1 MILTNMPRTCR
12 VSPALLKQLLINK
25 SGLVFGIEAFNYKG
39 NNEYSIYTIALT
51 LAALIA
57 GSSALMAQ
65 NKPVETTGSKPMV
78 IDAALTD
85 NRYQLYE
92 GEVLKT
98 DPKTRTITF
107 KNKEGESKFVAGP
120 EISNFAQ
127 IKIGDRVNVTYET
140 AVAIELIKTKSTGIR
155 SKVETSTVT
164 NSKPN
169 EKPSEIIA
177 NTSTIIADIVGVDRD
192 KKLVSVKG
200 PSGKVTTVTVKNP
213 ALLADVAVGEQ
224 VKVVYFDAMAASIT
238 TPKKK

>member
-1 MILTNMPRTCR
+1 MNIQFTR
-12 VSPALLKQLLINK
+12 
-25 SGLVFGIEAFNYKG
+25 
-39 NNEYSIYTIALT
+39 IALT

-65 NKPVETTGSKPMV
+65 NKPVDTTGPKPMV

-120 EISNFAQ
+120 EITNFAQ

-155 SKVETSTVT
+155 SKVETSSVT

-169 EKPSEIIA
+169 EKPSELIA
-177 NTSTIIADIVGVDRD
+177 NTTTIIADIVGVDRD

-238 TPKKK
+238 APKKK

>member
-1 MILTNMPRTCR
+1 MNIQFTR
-12 VSPALLKQLLINK
+12 
-25 SGLVFGIEAFNYKG
+25 
-39 NNEYSIYTIALT
+39 IALT

-65 NKPVETTGSKPMV
+65 NKPVDTAGPKPMV

-120 EISNFAQ
+120 EITNFAQ
-127 IKIGDRVNVTYET
+127 IKVGDRVNVTYET

-155 SKVETSTVT
+155 SKVETSSVT

-169 EKPSEIIA
+169 EKPSELIA
-177 NTSTIIADIVGVDRD
+177 NTTTIIADIVGVDRD
-192 KKLVSVKG
+192 KKLVSVIG

-238 TPKKK
+238 APKKK

>member
-1 MILTNMPRTCR
+1 MNIKFRR
-12 VSPALLKQLLINK
+12 I
-25 SGLVFGIEAFNYKG
+25 VF
-39 NNEYSIYTIALT
+39 T
-51 LAALIA
+51 LAALIGGA
-57 GSSALMAQ
+57 STLMAQ
-65 NKPVETTGSKPMV
+65 TKSVDTTGSKPMV
-78 IDAALTD
+78 IDAAITD

-107 KNKEGESKFVAGP
+107 KNKEGESRFVAGP
-120 EISNFAQ
+120 EITNFAQ
-127 IKIGDRVNVTYET
+127 IKKGDRVNVTYET

-169 EKPSEIIA
+169 EKPSELIA
-177 NTSTIIADIVGVDRD
+177 NTITIIADIVGVDRD

-200 PSGKVTTVTVKNP
+200 PSGNITTVNVKNP